1 MSIFTILDLS
11 SIAIGGLFG
20 AAIASKQRAPLVG
33 VILLSVITAL
43 GGGMLRDVL
52 LDTEV
57 LALSNAWYLPVA
69 VIGGLVM
76 LPFAE
81 RIIEHS
87 TIGLTLDAAAL
98 SMFVLV
104 GTEKAISLNATASAA
119 ILIGVI
125 TAIGGGTLAN
135 LMLGKRPIFLER
147 GPWYASAAVIGSLYY
162 VGFDQILGDAE
173 IRISTVTLV
182 FLITFLSGKF
192 GWNAPAI
199 PTSKDL

>member
-1 MSIFTILDLS
+1 MSIFTILDLA
-11 SIAIGGLFG
+11 SIAIGALFG
-20 AAIASKQRAPLVG
+20 AAIASKQKAPLVG
-33 VILLSVITAL
+33 VVLLSVITAL

-69 VIGGLVM
+69 VASGLVM

-81 RIIEHS
+81 QITEHS
-87 TIGLTLDAAAL
+87 TIGLTLDALAL

-104 GTEKAISLNATASAA
+104 GTEKAVSLDATASAA

-135 LMLGKRPIFLER
+135 LMQGKLPVFLER
-147 GPWYASAAVIGSLYY
+147 GPWYASAAVIGALYY
-162 VGFDQILGDAE
+162 VAIDQWIGDTE
-173 IRISTVTLV
+173 LRVSTVLV
-182 FLITFLSGKF
+182 VFSVTFLSGRF
-192 GWNAPAI
+192 GWNAPAL
-199 PTSKDL
+199 TK